1 MVTNPVEVLL
11 TISEPTRLRIL
22 NCLAVAPLCVSDLQA
37 ILDLPQPKVSRH
49 LAVLRQL
56 ELVRDTPVG
65 PYVLYRLR
73 RHPGATGRLVDEVL
87 TAVVA
92 DEDCRRER
100 RDAQRY
106 SRSHPRQRILLAE
119 A

>member
-11 TISEPTRLRIL
+11 TIAEPTRLRIL
-22 NCLAVAPLCVSDLQA
+22 NCLTVAPLCVSDLQV

-49 LAVLRQL
+49 LAVLRQA

-65 PYVLYRLR
+65 PYVMYRLQR
-73 RHPGATGRLVDEVL
+73 PGGAAARLVSEVL
-87 TAVVA
+87 DALAA
-92 DEDCRRER
+92 DEACRLER
-100 RDAQRY
+100 RAAQRH
-106 SRSHPRQRILLAE
+106 SRTNPRRLLLPVE